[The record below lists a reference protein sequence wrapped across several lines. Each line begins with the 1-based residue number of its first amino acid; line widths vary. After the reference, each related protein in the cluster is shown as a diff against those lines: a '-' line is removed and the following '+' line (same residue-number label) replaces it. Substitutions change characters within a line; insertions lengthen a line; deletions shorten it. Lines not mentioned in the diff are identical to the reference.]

1 VRGSFDADRAAQLL
15 SNLVANAVT
24 YAPPD
29 GRIVVRVAGTA
40 TGVELSVE
48 NGGAP
53 IPEAERAGLFD
64 PFRRGTGSGESRG
77 LGLGLFIVQQ
87 IARAH
92 GGDVDLVARDGRIV
106 SAQSFSGRRPPA
118 RPCALLRAGACPR
131 ARRRGRRSR

>member
-1 VRGSFDADRAAQLL
+1 MRGSFDADRAAQLL

-92 GGDVDLVARDGRIV
+92 GGDVDLVAGDGRIV
-106 SAQSFSGRRPPA
+106 F
-118 RPCALLRAGACPR
+118 RAVLQR
-131 ARRRGRRSR
+131 